1 SLGPLYVAQRLAHDA
16 CFPASVSLP
25 KFTFTKVFMNL
36 HSRSCL
42 HECTLTKLISRL
54 ISRNLHL
61 MSLRE
66 CTLTKLVSLH
76 EFTLTKLRS
85 LAEFRITKLVLM
97 NAHSESWNM

>member
-1 SLGPLYVAQRLAHDA
+1 
-16 CFPASVSLP
+16 F
-25 KFTFTKVFMNL
+25 
-36 HSRSCL
+36 
-42 HECTLTKLISRL
+42 HEFTLTKL
-54 ISRNLHL
+54 NHKTG
-61 MSLRE
+61 LRE